1 MRCRTGKNRVNPT
14 LNACFSRIRHLRPI
28 LLKSPIPVRCAYPL
42 FLDLTDRVVVIIG
55 GGPVAARKAA
65 GVLAAGAKHVIVVAP
80 KLTAE
85 MPPNIEHL
93 PQAYTPEHLT
103 AADLAFAAT
112 DNPDINAR
120 IVRDA
125 RAAGI
130 LVNRADTDESD
141 PGDFTV
147 PATLRRGPITL
158 AVSAGGAPLLAARIR
173 DLLAD
178 ALPPKWSNLAEIAQE
193 LRTQILEAIPD
204 PTDRRKALQDMAS
217 DAAADQI
224 ALSGK
229 AGLIAWL
236 AAKHPSLTNPKSKI
250 QNPK

>member
-1 MRCRTGKNRVNPT
+1 M
-14 LNACFSRIRHLRPI
+14 
-28 LLKSPIPVRCAYPL
+28 RCAYPL
-42 FLDLTDRVVVIIG
+42 FLDLSDRVVVIIG

-85 MPPNIEHL
+85 MPPEIEHL
-93 PQAYTPEHLT
+93 AQSYSPEHLT

-112 DNPDINAR
+112 DNADINAK

-125 RAAGI
+125 RTAGI
-130 LVNRADTDESD
+130 LANRADTDESD

-158 AVSAGGAPLLAARIR
+158 AISAGGNPLLAARIR

-193 LRTQILEAIPD
+193 LRERILEAISD
-204 PTDRRKALQDMAS
+204 PTERRQALQDLAS
-217 DAAADQI
+217 NTAADQI
-224 ALSGK
+224 AQSGK
-229 AGLIAWL
+229 PGLIAWL
-236 AAKHPSLTNPKSKI
+236 TEKHPSLANPKSAI